1 MRLRAAPGLVEES
14 WNSYRRFLRAPL
26 PGPPRTLRSTTPF
39 TMTHDK
45 FTALASLVALS
56 GLLSLSAVVSAGRR
70 PQPSA
75 LRPDFVE
82 PPQAESSLR
91 VAIPVPEPTSSLAQ
105 AESIQEREPEPQKQA
120 LVAPFSLQS
129 VGRCLDNA
137 VTDNDLKSAR
147 ECLLQELGQHKPGAQ
162 ELAAWVCGL
171 PEGRLSQAQVMLEV
185 VLGALPAERV
195 LGYAEEVQAACPTL
209 EESDLLERA
218 ILASLAADAAW
229 GVVLSEELQ
238 SAQLFDPLASPL
250 AIGVAH
256 QIALRGDDSAREM
269 LELGASG
276 LFGGS
281 EEQIL
286 QASILGLQLQ
296 RDGGESLS
304 FLTGIVESQFT
315 PGSRGMGSFLADS
328 LLQPG
333 HWEGGDPSGA
343 VALLNRILGDERF
356 RLSAGRALAG
366 NLEAAPLGAEER
378 AWAELMESPS
388 FQHLKAQVLLVAP
401 D

>member
-1 MRLRAAPGLVEES
+1 
-14 WNSYRRFLRAPL
+14 
-26 PGPPRTLRSTTPF
+26 
-39 TMTHDK
+39 MTHDK

-56 GLLSLSAVVSAGRR
+56 GLLALSAVVSAGRR
-70 PQPSA
+70 PQPRA
-75 LRPDFVE
+75 LRPESVAQPQVE
-82 PPQAESSLR
+82 TNQR
-91 VAIPVPEPTSSLAQ
+91 VALAAPQPAKPLARADPSPES
-105 AESIQEREPEPQKQA
+105 EPEPQKKA
-120 LVAPFSLQS
+120 LVTPFSLQLA
-129 VGRCLDNA
+129 GRCLDDA
-137 VTDNDLKSAR
+137 VTDSDLESAR
-147 ECLLQELGQHKPGAQ
+147 GCLLQELGQHKPGAQ

-195 LGYAEEVQAACPTL
+195 LRYSEEVQAACPAL
-209 EESDLLERA
+209 EQSELLERA
-218 ILASLAADAAW
+218 ILASLSKDAAW
-229 GVVLSEELQ
+229 GLVLAGELH
-238 SAQLFDPLASPL
+238 SARLFDPLASPL

-256 QIALRGDDSAREM
+256 QIALRGDDGAREL

-286 QASILGLQLQ
+286 EASILGLQLQ

-304 FLTGIVESQFT
+304 FLTSIVESQFT
-315 PGSRGMGSFLADS
+315 PESRGMGSFLADS

-333 HWEGGDPSGA
+333 HWQGGDPSSA

-366 NLEAAPLGAEER
+366 NLEVAPLGADER
-378 AWAELMESPS
+378 AWAKLVKSPS
-388 FQHLKAQVLLVAP
+388 FQHLKAQVLLVVP